1 MNTLKLAV
9 ATFAIT
15 STFAFMGCG
24 KILDKLHGGGGDD
37 AGADSG
43 ATTDDTT
50 ADAGTADTE
59 DAAADAAAPTV
70 TFHDVDRIP
79 TFNAEENLAQK
90 EINAQNYKTQLS
102 DLDNQVKALK

>member
-1 MNTLKLAV
+1 MSTLKLGVAV
-9 ATFAIT
+9 FCIT
-15 STFAFMGCG
+15 STFALMGCG
-24 KILDKLHGGGGDD
+24 KILDKLHGGGGED

-43 ATTDDTT
+43 AADETTDSGSTDT
-50 ADAGTADTE
+50 G
-59 DAAADAAAPTV
+59 DAAADAAVPPT